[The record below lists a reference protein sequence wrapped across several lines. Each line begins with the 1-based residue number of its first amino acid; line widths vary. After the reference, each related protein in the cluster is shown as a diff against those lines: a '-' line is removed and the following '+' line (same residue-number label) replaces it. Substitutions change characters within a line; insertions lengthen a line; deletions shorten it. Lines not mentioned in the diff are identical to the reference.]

1 MNDFNIDTSSIEEN
15 LRTLEEQMKTAMIL
29 AIISPSPPFSKGGVG
44 GL

>member
-29 AIISPSPPFSKGGVG
+29 AIIPPPPLF
-44 GL
+44 